1 MSEGALVLGRYRLD
15 QRIATGGTAEVWRA
29 HDTQLERDVAVK
41 LLHAHLLPDATSRA
55 RLEAE
60 ARSVAALSHPGIVAI
75 YDVEVGG
82 ERPAIVFELVD
93 GESLATRIAR
103 EDPLP
108 ANEVTAIGADVADAL
123 FHAHQRGVVHRDV
136 KPSNILLD
144 QAGHAR
150 LVDFGIAHSLEAAAE
165 RLTLAGT
172 IIGTPRYM
180 APEQLADGQIG
191 PRTDL
196 YALGAVLYEAL
207 AGHPAWESASPV
219 AIAAAQRGG
228 PPPLTDVDPALEA
241 IVRACMAHDPEAR
254 PRTAGVLA
262 AELRDWQPATVVS
275 PAPPAGDETVVS
287 SVVPRDVAAAPAADA
302 ARARDRRTPVLLT
315 LGAAAV
321 LVLAL
326 GAGAMLR
333 GTGPSVPPASGSP
346 SATPTPIQTATP
358 DPTPTP
364 APTLDIG
371 TLPRP
376 VQEEIDRYREACG
389 RDAPLPDGIET
400 MNKKQAEE
408 ALEPLRKAC
417 DD

>member
-1 MSEGALVLGRYRLD
+1 MSEGALVLGRYRID

-93 GESLATRIAR
+93 GETLATRIAR
-103 EDPLP
+103 EGPIP
-108 ANEVTAIGADVADAL
+108 AEDVARIGADVADAL

-219 AIAAAQRGG
+219 AIAAAQPGG
-228 PPPLTDVDPALEA
+228 PPQLTDVDPGLEA

-254 PRTAGVLA
+254 PRTAGVLD

-275 PAPPAGDETVVS
+275 AAPPTGDETVVS
-287 SVVPRDVAAAPAADA
+287 PVVPPDATAAPAADS
-302 ARARDRRTPVLLT
+302 ARARDRRPVLLT

-333 GTGPSVPPASGSP
+333 GSGPPVPPASGSP
-346 SATPTPIQTATP
+346 SGTPTPIQTATP

-364 APTLDIG
+364 APTLDFAA
-371 TLPRP
+371 LPRP
-376 VQEEIDRYREACG
+376 VQRAIERYRSACG
-389 RDAPLPDGIET
+389 EDAPLPEGIET

-408 ALEPLRKAC
+408 ALDPLTKAC